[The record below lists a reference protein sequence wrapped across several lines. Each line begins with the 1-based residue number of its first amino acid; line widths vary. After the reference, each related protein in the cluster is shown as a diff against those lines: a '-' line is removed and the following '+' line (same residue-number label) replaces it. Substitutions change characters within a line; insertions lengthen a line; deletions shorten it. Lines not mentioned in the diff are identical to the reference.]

1 MKKTKVDYTRLKDEV
16 MEIIE
21 IERKLQCETATR
33 SDVDRMEEIASGGA
47 PRAEFNIGMCNY
59 CGIQREPSLKTAFE
73 WFDRCRMHA
82 GSELQVQLCY
92 VYFTNDRLKE
102 ANDCVRRMVHDDPK
116 MASDLLKEIE
126 KRWPDKVKEY
136 QA

>member
-1 MKKTKVDYTRLKDEV
+1 MKKTKIDYTRLKNEV
-16 MEIIE
+16 REIIE
-21 IERKLQCETATR
+21 IEERLGDETATR
-33 SDVDRMEEIASGGA
+33 SDVDRMEEIASSGT

-59 CGIQREPSLKTAFE
+59 CGIQREPSLKIAFE
-73 WFDRCRMHA
+73 WFDKCRMHA

-92 VYFTNDRLKE
+92 VYFTNDRINE

-116 MASDLLKEIE
+116 MASELLKEIE